1 MTQREPPPLMPLMI
15 DAARGIGATVTE
27 APKQL
32 SESRFNSEVLSEA
45 IVGGTLSRRESD
57 LPQHAAAATLDGIP
71 VLFGMLEGP
80 ALKTSVD
87 QQMRR
92 YRNQATIARS
102 WLGSEAPN
110 LQLFVTAPSGAL
122 RDPAW
127 RQLAAEIEA
136 DDRTCRKLVWLFEG
150 SPTLEDAR
158 GFFGRTFIA
167 RPWPAE
173 QVTQQLDSMANISL
187 PDGWEKAIEDPD
199 FDFSGLVERLIEL
212 EGGGVPE

>member
-1 MTQREPPPLMPLMI
+1 MI
-15 DAARGIGATVTE
+15 EAARGLGATVTR
-27 APKQL
+27 APEQL

-45 IVGGTLSRRESD
+45 IVRGTLDRREAD
-57 LPQHAAAATLDGIP
+57 LPHHVAAATLDGIP
-71 VLFGMLEGP
+71 VLFGMLDGS
-80 ALKTSVD
+80 ALKGSVD

-150 SPTLEDAR
+150 SPTLEDAK
-158 GFFGRTFIA
+158 GFFERTFIA
-167 RPWPAE
+167 RPWP
-173 QVTQQLDSMANISL
+173 VQQLRQRLDSMTNIRL
-187 PDGWEKAIEDPD
+187 PEGWEEAIEDPD
-199 FDFSGLVERLIEL
+199 FDFSGLVEQLIEL
-212 EGGGVPE
+212 ERGAPA

>member
-1 MTQREPPPLMPLMI
+1 VTQREPPPMMPLMI
-15 DAARGIGATVTE
+15 EAARGLGATVTK
-27 APKQL
+27 APEQL
-32 SESRFNSEVLSEA
+32 SGSRFNSEVLSDA
-45 IVGGTLSRRESD
+45 IVRGTLGRREGD
-57 LPQHAAAATLDGIP
+57 LPHHVAAATLDGIP
-71 VLFGMLEGP
+71 VLFGMLDGS
-80 ALKTSVD
+80 ALKASVD
-87 QQMRR
+87 QQMRQ

-150 SPTLEDAR
+150 SPTLEDAK
-158 GFFGRTFIA
+158 GFFERTFIA
-167 RPWPAE
+167 RPWPVE
-173 QVTQQLDSMANISL
+173 QLRQQLDSMTNISL
-187 PDGWEKAIEDPD
+187 PEGWEEAIEDPD

-212 EGGGVPE
+212 ERGAPA

>member
-15 DAARGIGATVTE
+15 EAAHAIGATVTE
-27 APKQL
+27 APEQL
-32 SESRFNSEVLSEA
+32 SGSRFNSEVLSDA
-45 IVGGTLSRRESD
+45 IAGGTLGRREDD
-57 LPQHAAAATLDGIP
+57 LPNHVAAATLDGIP
-71 VLFGMLEGP
+71 VMFGMLAGS
-80 ALKTSVD
+80 ALKPSVD

-110 LQLFVTAPSGAL
+110 LQLFLAAPGGAL

-150 SPTLEDAR
+150 SPKLEDAK
-158 GFFGRTFIA
+158 GFFERTFIA

-173 QVTQQLDSMANISL
+173 QLTQQLDSMANINL
-187 PDGWEKAIEDPD
+187 PEGWEEAIADPD
-199 FDFSGLVERLIEL
+199 LDFSGLVERLIEL
-212 EGGGVPE
+212 ERGASA